1 MIQARKLGQW
11 AEAEALKISLAA
23 GYALVHANY
32 HSRYGEIDLIVQK
45 DLDLVFIEVKARSQT
60 RYAQASETVS
70 RSKQRKLMQTA
81 LIFLQQAPQYS
92 ACYCRFDVICF
103 DFYQHFA
110 KSIQYDFSK
119 CPYDQQWIENA
130 FTFEQEFITL

>member
-1 MIQARKLGQW
+1 MTQAKKLGQW
-11 AEAEALKISLAA
+11 AETEAVKIAHEA
-23 GYALVHANY
+23 GYTLVQANY

-45 DLDLVFIEVKARSQT
+45 DQDLVFIEVKARSQT
-60 RYAQASETVS
+60 HYAQASETVS
-70 RSKQRKLMQTA
+70 LSKQRKLMQTA
-81 LIFLQQAPQYS
+81 LIFLQQSPQYN
-92 ACYCRFDVICF
+92 ACYCSFDVICF